1 METLSQRISNS
12 LLHVIPTGGKTIYS
26 KVFGGNKVVHRHTRE
41 MIKKLC
47 SAGLGFYVRET
58 ETQQKLGEQANLL
71 AGFAPIFRHH
81 TSPLSSTCAF
91 LVAFVCTS
99 ERGVCTFI
107 ALPTHMLCDRTV
119 HASHKKTKN
128 VSSLVVLSNQPES
141 SAVAS

>member
-26 KVFGGNKVVHRHTRE
+26 KVFGGNKFVHRHTRE

-71 AGFAPIFRHH
+71 AGFAPIFRQ
-81 TSPLSSTCAF
+81 PLSSTCAY
-91 LVAFVCTS
+91 LVVFVCTS
-99 ERGVCTFI
+99 ECGVCTFI